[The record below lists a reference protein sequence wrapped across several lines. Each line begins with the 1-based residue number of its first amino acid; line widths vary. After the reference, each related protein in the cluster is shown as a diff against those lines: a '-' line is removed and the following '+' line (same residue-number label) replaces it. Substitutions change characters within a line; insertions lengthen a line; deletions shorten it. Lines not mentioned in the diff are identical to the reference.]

1 VTTPLGPVPPHL
13 QLFDFLPESEHR
25 LLLEWVLNNSDAFVR
40 ATVTSGKPGDEGK
53 VNEKQ
58 RIALTASEFGEV
70 GSAVEPR
77 LQDAL
82 DQIIERIGYSGPKPS
97 SLELELAAHGHGA
110 HYLPHLDIAV
120 GEDRLPL
127 GAWEGEDR
135 ALSAV
140 YYFHRE
146 PKGFSGGELRLYRFG
161 SMWNCDESDAD
172 SYVDLQPHNNS
183 LVVFQSWAMHE
194 VRRVSCPSGDF
205 KDYRFA
211 LNCWYCRPAL

>member
-1 VTTPLGPVPPHL
+1 MTTPLGPFPPHL

-25 LLLEWVLNNSDAFVR
+25 QLLEWVLENCEAFMP
-40 ATVTSGKPGDEGK
+40 ATVTTGKPGDQGK
-53 VNEKQ
+53 INEKQ
-58 RIALTASEFGEV
+58 RIALTTGEIGEIASI
-70 GSAVEPR
+70 VEPR
-77 LQDAL
+77 LLAAL
-82 DQIIERIGYSGPKPS
+82 DQIIERVGYSGAKPS

-110 HYLPHLDIAV
+110 HYRTHLDIPV

-127 GAWEGEDR
+127 GAWADEDR

-140 YYFHRE
+140 YYFHGE

-161 SMWNCDESDAD
+161 SMWNCDDVG

-183 LVVFQSWAMHE
+183 LLVFPSWALHE
-194 VRRVSCPSGDF
+194 VRPVSCPSGDF

-211 LNCWYCRPAL
+211 LNCWYCRPAA